1 MPILCEVSK
10 FPLHAV
16 CSHHKVDISNFAV
29 YVGQCYSFF
38 FSFFF
43 SPLMKKRTFSN
54 MQLCNYWLLVADK
67 TSVVTFLWCR
77 LHIYCAF
84 FFFILF
90 FLKQQRQKQ
99 INKNPWLQ
107 RQLLPTTWATRWNSF
122 WKSSMGWFIQQGYIR
137 GVPTSWS
144 PVACPVLS
152 PSLPLSF
159 FSTSTTPKQPHS
171 GARSL
176 SRCAATVAGRELL
189 NSSNI
194 LFIGR
199 S

>member
-38 FSFFF
+38 FFFFF

-84 FFFILF
+84 FFYFI
-90 FLKQQRQKQ
+90 FLKTTTTKTNKQKPLVAKTAPANNMGNQMKQFLEEQYGLIHPTRLHQRCSH
-99 INKNPWLQ
+99 
-107 RQLLPTTWATRWNSF
+107 LLIP
-122 WKSSMGWFIQQGYIR
+122 
-137 GVPTSWS
+137 
-144 PVACPVLS
+144 C
-152 PSLPLSF
+152 SLPCPFPKPATFLLLHLHYSK
-159 FSTSTTPKQPHS
+159 TTTF
-171 GARSL
+171 RSKKP
-176 SRCAATVAGRELL
+176 
-189 NSSNI
+189 
-194 LFIGR
+194 F
-199 S
+199 